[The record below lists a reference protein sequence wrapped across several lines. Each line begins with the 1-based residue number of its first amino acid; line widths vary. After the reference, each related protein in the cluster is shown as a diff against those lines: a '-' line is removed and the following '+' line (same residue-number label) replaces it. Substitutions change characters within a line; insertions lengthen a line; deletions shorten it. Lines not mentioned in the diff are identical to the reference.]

1 MLTTST
7 TTGLGGAFT
16 GTYGADGELVNQL
29 YPNGI
34 NAGYVRAGASALA
47 FGERFGGARLAGMA
61 LVLAGIAVIVL
72 PVRRGHAS
80 TPESS

>member
-1 MLTTST
+1 MA
-7 TTGLGGAFT
+7 GLAL
-16 GTYGADGELVNQL
+16 ALLV
-29 YPNGI
+29 
-34 NAGYVRAGASALA
+34 AAGASALA

-61 LVLAGIAVIVL
+61 LMLAGIAVIVL